1 MISILGQEVSSVI
14 KGVID
19 YMGISIDVG
28 STGPDY
34 SQLFQGLSSSGGSLG
49 NLNFLSDYAG
59 IKNGSYGK
67 LMKAYYG
74 AAQNIST
81 GTSSSGKGRTSNV
94 LDKILEEKMHPK
106 VSKEAQK
113 ANTNLTA
120 GLSSLNGS
128 VATLQNDSTYEDSKD
143 GRSAADKVVS
153 AVKAYVTNY
162 NNVVS
167 TAKDSTLTSKTAYV
181 ANMMSS
187 TAANADKL
195 SEIGVTVKA
204 DGTLMLNEGKLKE
217 TDISKVQ
224 DLFSKD
230 DILSYGSMVSSRLHF
245 AGSTSG
251 TGSTN
256 STGTDDKTSPGA
268 SSLKA
273 DSQALASDELYQR
286 VKDKDGN
293 ETDEYDIKKIFA
305 TAKSFVSNYNRM
317 FDAAESSSNSGVVA
331 NLSYIREKTARNA
344 DALKSFGI
352 SVDGKGRMTIDEET
366 FKKSD
371 MSKVQEFFKDYG
383 SSIATNASL
392 VDYYMTTQANA
403 ANSYTAGGTYH
414 VQGSTRYTGT
424 V

>member
-1 MISILGQEVSSVI
+1 MGVKINVDSSQ
-14 KGVID
+14 
-19 YMGISIDVG
+19 
-28 STGPDY
+28 DY
-34 SQLFQGLSSSGGSLG
+34 SYLFQSLSSGGMG
-49 NLNFLSDYAG
+49 NLNFLSDYSS

-74 AAQNIST
+74 TAQNIST
-81 GTSSSGKGRTSNV
+81 GKASSGNGRTSNI

-113 ANTNLTA
+113 ANKNLTA
-120 GLSSLNGS
+120 GLSSLDSS
-128 VATLQNDSTYEDSKD
+128 VATLQNDNTYTDSTD

-162 NNVVS
+162 NNVVT

-181 ANMMSS
+181 ANMMSATS
-187 TAANADKL
+187 ANADKL
-195 SEIGVTVKA
+195 AEIGVTVNA
-204 DGTLMLNEGKLKE
+204 NGTLMLNEGKLKE

-224 DLFSKD
+224 DLFSSD
-230 DILSYGSMVSSRLHF
+230 NVLSYGSMISSRLRF
-245 AGSTSG
+245 AGSASG
-251 TGSTN
+251 T
-256 STGTDDKTSPGA
+256 TGTDSTETNDKTASGA

-273 DSQALASDELYQR
+273 DSQALASDALYQK

-293 ETDEYDIKKIFA
+293 ETDEYDVKKIFA
-305 TAKSFVSNYNRM
+305 TAKSFVSNYNKM

-352 SVDGKGRMTIDEET
+352 SVDAKGRMKIDEDT

-403 ANSYTAGGTYH
+403 ANSYTAGGSYN
-414 VQGSTRYTGT
+414 VQGGSRYSGT